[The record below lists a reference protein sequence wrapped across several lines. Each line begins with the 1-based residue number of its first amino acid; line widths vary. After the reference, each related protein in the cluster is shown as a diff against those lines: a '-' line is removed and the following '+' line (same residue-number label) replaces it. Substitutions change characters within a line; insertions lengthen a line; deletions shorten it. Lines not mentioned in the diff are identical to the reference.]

1 MIKIL
6 HLSFILLSII
16 SFIGRVIISEIRPEL
31 LKVKIIKIAPHIINT
46 FLLLSG
52 FTLVFQGGW
61 LAGDYGWIIGKFV
74 VLLAYIGFGLL
85 TLRAHGANKW
95 LAFSAS
101 LACFIYIGIVAVTK
115 NAWFFL

>member
-31 LKVKIIKIAPHIINT
+31 LKVKIIKIAPHVINT
-46 FLLLSG
+46 FLLLTG

-74 VLLAYIGFGLL
+74 VLLAYIGLGLL

-95 LAFSAS
+95 LAFSAA